1 MRSVAVA
8 LVAVLLVVAH
18 LPSGLAFPSTAP
30 ALLWSPYQDGMVQL
44 VMVWYG
50 NTLAIPIFR
59 YGTVSRRIKEAVSYE
74 TLSAKDL
81 AKSVMS
87 KGGWSNLLCS
97 GKETQQSLDLVLIF
111 VGREL
116 QSLDISGNKHA
127 DPSMVELLR
136 GSYTKSKFSLAFPYV
151 AASEEKEAMEISLV
165 SGFSESCGQDSE
177 FSDVA
182 FLDSCSVE
190 GNNFEKLADSQS
202 VHDYMVTKIEKG
214 PKGQANLIVFC
225 HKGLHSLRDVDQPR
239 SESQVF
245 SELISTVERSGAKY
259 TVLYVSDP
267 LSSSI
272 WYPSSRELERF
283 LAESSSGNGPL
294 NSTVGCDGVCQI
306 KSSLLEGL
314 LVVIDY
320 VSIVSVLAFVSLI
333 GVRGNE
339 FNGNQET
346 KGEAIVLLIILISGL
361 CCMMGID
368 TPTRFE
374 TPQDS

>member
-18 LPSGLAFPSTAP
+18 LPSGLAFPFTAP
-30 ALLWSPYQDGMVQL
+30 ALLWSPYQDG
-44 VMVWYG
+44 
-50 NTLAIPIFR
+50 
-59 YGTVSRRIKEAVSYE
+59 IKEAVSYE

-151 AASEEKEAMEISLV
+151 AASEEKEAMESSLV

-314 LVVIDY
+314 LV
-320 VSIVSVLAFVSLI
+320 
-333 GVRGNE
+333 
-339 FNGNQET
+339 
-346 KGEAIVLLIILISGL
+346 AIVLLIILISGL